1 MAESVLVI
9 NSGSSSIKYQ
19 LVEPSTG
26 QAIAKGIVERIGLPM
41 GHLEHT
47 YNGTKTVE
55 DIPFPDHGAGLREVI
70 RIFNEHGPQLDEQG
84 LVGVGHRIVQGAHS
98 FDGPTLI
105 TPEVRDRILQL
116 ADMAPLHNRAHVKGI
131 DVAQQVFPELPHV
144 AVFDTAFFQS
154 LPDKNRYF
162 ALNAE
167 VAQRYEIARY
177 GAHGTSHQ
185 FISQRISQ
193 LLGRDDLKQ
202 IVLHLGN
209 GASASAIV
217 NGKAVDTSM
226 GLTPLEGLVMGTR
239 TGDIDPAVVFH
250 LERVGGMSVD
260 EVDTLFNKQSGMFG
274 MTGLSDMR
282 DIWALANSDDA
293 EGSARAKRALD
304 MYINRIVKYIGSYV
318 AEMGGVDVITFTAGI
333 GENDPRIREGVIAAL
348 KPFGVTLD
356 NEANTIDGGH
366 LGEPTT
372 ISAADSSVRVV
383 VYPTNEEWAIAQ
395 HVADLV
401 ATLS

>member
-1 MAESVLVI
+1 MTEPVLVI

-19 LVEPSTG
+19 LVEPSSG
-26 QAIAKGIVERIGLPM
+26 KAIAKGIVERIGLPM
-41 GHLEHT
+41 GHVEHKF
-47 YNGTKTVE
+47 NGSETVE
-55 DIPFPDHGAGLREVI
+55 DMPIPDHGAGLREVI
-70 RIFNEHGPQLDEQG
+70 RLFDEKGPKLDEQG
-84 LVGVGHRIVQGAHS
+84 LVGVGHRIVQGAHY

-105 TPEVRDRILQL
+105 TQAVRDRILQL

-131 DVAQQVFPELPHV
+131 DVAHDVFPDLPHV

-162 ALNAE
+162 ALNTE
-167 VAQRYEIARY
+167 VADKYDIARY

-185 FISQRISQ
+185 FVSQRIAQ
-193 LLGRDDLKQ
+193 MLGREDLKQ

-260 EVDTLFNKQSGMFG
+260 DVDTLFNKQSGMLG

-282 DIWALANSDDA
+282 DIWGAANSDDA
-293 EGSARAKRALD
+293 QQSARANRALD
-304 MYINRIVKYIGSYV
+304 MYINRIVKYIGSYA

-333 GENDPRIREGVIAAL
+333 GENDSRIREGVLAAL
-348 KPFGVTLD
+348 SPFGLTLD
-356 NEANTIDGGH
+356 REANEANGGR
-366 LGEPTT
+366 LREPVT
-372 ISAADSSVRVV
+372 ISGEDSSVRVM

-395 HVADLV
+395 QVAGLV
-401 ATLS
+401 AAQS